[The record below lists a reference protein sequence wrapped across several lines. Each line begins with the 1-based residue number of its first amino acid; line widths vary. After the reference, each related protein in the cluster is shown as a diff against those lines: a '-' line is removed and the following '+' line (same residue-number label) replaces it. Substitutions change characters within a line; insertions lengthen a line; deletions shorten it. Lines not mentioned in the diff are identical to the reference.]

1 MDLVGSG
8 FITAVLD
15 GPLIY
20 GGYPPYSEMSS
31 IHFSSQNTKKNP
43 VTFDQCNQFW
53 KRNIIIR
60 CRQMNRDVISNV
72 SYD

>member
-15 GPLIY
+15 GPLIYY

-31 IHFSSQNTKKNP
+31 IHFSSQNTKKI
-43 VTFDQCNQFW
+43 Q
-53 KRNIIIR
+53 
-60 CRQMNRDVISNV
+60 
-72 SYD
+72 